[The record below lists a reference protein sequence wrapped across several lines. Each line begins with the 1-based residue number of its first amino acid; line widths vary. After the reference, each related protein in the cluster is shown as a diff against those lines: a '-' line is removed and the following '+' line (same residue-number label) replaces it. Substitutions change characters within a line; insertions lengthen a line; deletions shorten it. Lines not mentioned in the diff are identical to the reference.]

1 MAAEGNDRFLDL
13 YARELAYLREQ
24 GAEFALSHPKIAG
37 RLGIAGRH
45 CSDPHVERML
55 ESFAFLTAR
64 LQHGLDRDFPELTSG
79 LLGVLYPQYTSPIP
93 SMAIASFGVTTP
105 LTSGHTIDKGTLLF
119 AEAPGGPTCRF
130 TTCYPVTLWPLTI
143 KGCVFATREAQALP
157 SIPGENDSGAI
168 GAIRIALQSDGPQL
182 RDLAASATAPAT
194 ATAPRQTF
202 TLRFFLAGDEIETF
216 GLYDLLFEKERAVI
230 VTGADH
236 EAYKGQIR
244 AVGFEASDGVL
255 PYPPHA
261 HLGYRLIQEY
271 FAFPRKYLF
280 FDIELDQV
288 PKGLACEILILL
300 DRRPASTVRKD
311 SFQLGCTPIVN
322 LFPRLSEPVRI
333 DQRRAEYRLVADAR
347 RERFTEIHS
356 IQTVTSTR
364 PGEPQQRVF
373 PPFYSFSHPA
383 DDQEPQVFWFARRAA
398 TGRTSLPGT
407 DVFLTFVDPAFD
419 VQRPTAEVVYAT
431 VLCTNRDLAEEMDAG
446 TQLSIEQGEPVGPVR
461 CLTKPTPQVGAPLGG
476 QALWRLV
483 SNLSLNHLSL
493 GDHGPEPLREILR
506 AYLFNDAPQAER
518 QIAAIV
524 DVTSRTVTRR
534 LGADS
539 WRGFCRGSE
548 VTLTFNEASLSN
560 SSPILLAS
568 VLSRFLSLYAHLNS
582 FTELVLKS
590 KTREEPWQRWK
601 PMTGARPL
609 L

>member
-1 MAAEGNDRFLDL
+1 MAAEGNDRFLEL

-24 GAEFALSHPKIAG
+24 GAEFALAHPKIAG

-45 CSDPHVERML
+45 GSDPHVERML

-64 LQHGLDRDFPELTSG
+64 LQDGLDRDFPELTGG

-93 SMAIASFGVTTP
+93 SMAIAAFDVDAK
-105 LTSGHTIDKGTLLF
+105 LTSGHTIEKGTVLF

-130 TTCYPVTLWPLTI
+130 TTCYPVTLWPITI
-143 KGCVFATREAQALP
+143 TACSFATRDAQALP
-157 SIPGENDSGAI
+157 SAATESGGTQAV
-168 GAIRIALQSDGPQL
+168 GAIRIGLQSNGPPL
-182 RDLAASATAPAT
+182 RALAATVASPE
-194 ATAPRQTF
+194 RRF
-202 TLRFFLAGDEIETF
+202 TLRFFMTGTEIESF
-216 GLYDLLFEKERAVI
+216 RLYDLLFERERTVMI
-230 VTGADH
+230 TGGEGGR
-236 EAYKGQIR
+236 EASPARLR
-244 AVGFEASDGVL
+244 AVGFEADDDVL

-261 HLGYRLIQEY
+261 HLGYRMIQEY

-280 FDIELDQV
+280 FDVELDRV
-288 PKGLACEILILL
+288 PEGQSCELLILL
-300 DRRPASTVRKD
+300 DRRPGAPVRND
-311 SFQLGCTPIVN
+311 SFRLGCTPIVN

-356 IQTVTSTR
+356 IQTVSSTR
-364 PGEPQQRVF
+364 PGEQEPRIF

-383 DDQEPQVFWFARRAA
+383 DENAPAVFWSARRAP

-407 DVFLTFVDPAFD
+407 DVFLTFVDPTFA
-419 VQRPTAEVVYAT
+419 VQRPTAEVLYAS

-446 TQLSIEQGEPVGPVR
+446 ARLSIERGEPVGPIT
-461 CLTKPTPQVGAPLGG
+461 CLTKPTAQIGAPLGG

-493 GDHGPEPLREILR
+493 GDHGPKPLREVLR
-506 AYLFNDAPQAER
+506 AYLFSDAPQSEL
-518 QIAAIV
+518 QIAGIA
-524 DVTSRTVTRR
+524 DVTSRIVSRR
-534 LGADS
+534 LGADA

-548 VTLTFNEASLSN
+548 VTLFFEDRNFSN
-560 SSPILLAS
+560 ASPILFGA

-582 FTELVLKS
+582 FTELVIRKNT
-590 KTREEPWQRWK
+590 KREEVWRRWQ
-601 PMTGARPL
+601 PMSGARPL

>member
-1 MAAEGNDRFLDL
+1 MAAESNDRFLEL

-24 GAEFALSHPKIAG
+24 GAQFALAHPKIAG

-64 LQHGLDRDFPELTSG
+64 LQHSLDRDFPELTGG

-93 SMAIASFGVTTP
+93 SMAIAAFEVEAK
-105 LTSGHTIDKGTLLF
+105 LTSGHTIEKGTVLF

-130 TTCYPVTLWPLTI
+130 TTSYPVTLWPLAI
-143 KGCVFATREAQALP
+143 KGCEFATREARALP
-157 SIPGENDSGAI
+157 SMPGDSNLDRAI
-168 GAIRIALQSDGPQL
+168 GAIRIAFESTGPSL
-182 RDLAASATAPAT
+182 RALAATVATSAK
-194 ATAPRQTF
+194 RF
-202 TLRFFLAGDEIETF
+202 TLRFFVTGDEIESF
-216 GLYDLLFEKERAVI
+216 RLYDLLFERDRTVMI
-230 VTGADH
+230 TGGEDGR
-236 EAYKGQIR
+236 EAYPARLR
-244 AVGFEASDGVL
+244 AVGFEAEDDVL

-280 FDIELDQV
+280 FDIELDLL
-288 PKGLACEILILL
+288 PEGLSGEILILL
-300 DRRPASTVRKD
+300 DRRPGTPVRKD

-322 LFPRLSEPVRI
+322 LFPRLSEPVRV

-356 IQTVTSTR
+356 IKTVSSTR
-364 PGEPQQRVF
+364 PGELEQRVF

-383 DDQEPQVFWFARRAA
+383 DKSEPAVFWFARRAP
-398 TGRTSLPGT
+398 TGRSGLPGT
-407 DVFLTFVDPAFD
+407 DVFLSFVDPAFD
-419 VQRPTAEVVYAT
+419 VQRPSADVVYAS

-446 TQLSIEQGEPVGPVR
+446 VELSIERGEPVGPIR
-461 CLTKPTPQVGAPLGG
+461 CLTKPTPQVAAPLGG

-506 AYLFNDAPQAER
+506 AYLFSDAPQIER
-518 QIAAIV
+518 QISGIAEL
-524 DVTSRTVTRR
+524 TSRTVSRR

-539 WRGFCRGSE
+539 WRGFCRGTE
-548 VTLTFNEASLSN
+548 VTLTFEEGDFSN
-560 SSPILLAS
+560 SSPILLGA
-568 VLSRFLSLYAHLNS
+568 VLSRFLSLYAHINS
-582 FTELVLKS
+582 FTELVVRSTK
-590 KTREEPWQRWK
+590 REEVWKRWQ
-601 PMTGARPL
+601 PMSGARPL

>member
-1 MAAEGNDRFLDL
+1 MAAEGNDRFLEL

-24 GAEFALSHPKIAG
+24 GAEFAVAHPKIAG

-64 LQHGLDRDFPELTSG
+64 LQHGLDRDFPELTGG

-93 SMAIASFGVTTP
+93 SMAIASFGVTAK
-105 LTSGHTIDKGTLLF
+105 LTSGHTIDKGTVLF

-130 TTCYPVTLWPLTI
+130 TTCYPVTLWPLAI
-143 KGCVFATREAQALP
+143 KGCSFATREAQALP
-157 SIPGENDSGAI
+157 SILVESSTDRAI
-168 GAIRIALQSDGPQL
+168 GAIRIALQSDGPRL
-182 RDLAASATAPAT
+182 RDLAASATA
-194 ATAPRQTF
+194 RGERF
-202 TLRFFLAGDEIETF
+202 TLRFFLTGDEIESF
-216 GLYDLLFEKERAVI
+216 RLYDLLFEKERTVM
-230 VTGADH
+230 VTDGQANGEAD
-236 EAYKGQIR
+236 AARIR
-244 AVGFEASDGVL
+244 AVGFEAGDDVL

-288 PKGLACEILILL
+288 PDGLGCEILILL
-300 DRRPASTVRKD
+300 DRRPGTPVRDD

-322 LFPRLSEPVRI
+322 LFPRLSEPVRV

-356 IQTVTSTR
+356 IRTVTSTR
-364 PGEPQQRVF
+364 PGEPEQRVF

-383 DDQEPQVFWFARRAA
+383 DEREPQVFWFARRAP

-407 DVFLTFVDPAFD
+407 DVFLSFVDPAFD
-419 VQRPTAEVVYAT
+419 VQRPTAEVIYAQ
-431 VLCTNRDLAEEMDAG
+431 VLCTNRDLAEELDAG
-446 TQLSIEQGEPVGPVR
+446 VQLSIERGEPVGPVR
-461 CLTKPTPQVGAPLGG
+461 CLTKPTGQVGAPLGG

-483 SNLSLNHLSL
+483 SNLSLNHISL

-518 QIAAIV
+518 QITSIV
-524 DVTSRTVTRR
+524 DVASRTVTRR

-548 VTLTFNEASLSN
+548 VTLTLDEGSLSN

-590 KTREEPWQRWK
+590 TKREEPWKRWQ
-601 PMTGARPL
+601 PTAGARPL

>member
-1 MAAEGNDRFLDL
+1 MAAEGNDRFLEV

-24 GAEFALSHPKIAG
+24 GAEFAVAHPKIAG

-64 LQHGLDRDFPELTSG
+64 LQHGLVRDFPELTGG

-93 SMAIASFGVTTP
+93 SMAIASFGVTAK
-105 LTSGHTIDKGTLLF
+105 LTSGHTIDKGTVLF
-119 AEAPGGPTCRF
+119 ADAPGGPTCRF
-130 TTCYPVTLWPLTI
+130 TTCYPVTLWPIAIT
-143 KGCVFATREAQALP
+143 GCSFATREAQALP
-157 SIPGENDSGAI
+157 SIVAESRADRAI
-168 GAIRIALQSDGPQL
+168 GGIRLALRSDGPRL
-182 RDLAASATAPAT
+182 RDLAAT
-194 ATAPRQTF
+194 ATARGERF
-202 TLRFFLAGDEIETF
+202 TLRFFLAGDESESLR
-216 GLYDLLFEKERAVI
+216 LYDLLFEKERAVV
-230 VTGADH
+230 VTGGEH
-236 EAYKGQIR
+236 GGEAYEARIR
-244 AVGFEASDGVL
+244 AVGFEADDDVL

-280 FDIELDQV
+280 FDIELAQV
-288 PKGLACEILILL
+288 PDGLACEIVILL
-300 DRRPASTVRKD
+300 DRRPGTPVRDD

-322 LFPRLSEPVRI
+322 LFPRLSEPVRV

-356 IQTVTSTR
+356 IQTVSSTR
-364 PGEPQQRVF
+364 PGEAEQRVF
-373 PPFYSFSHPA
+373 APFYSFAHPA
-383 DDQEPQVFWFARRAA
+383 DEHEAMVFWFARRAP
-398 TGRTSLPGT
+398 TGRAGLPGT
-407 DVFLTFVDPAFD
+407 DVFLSFVDPASD
-419 VQRPTAEVVYAT
+419 VQRPAAEVVYAS

-446 TQLSIEQGEPVGPVR
+446 VQLSFERGEPVGPVH
-461 CLTKPTPQVGAPLGG
+461 CLTKPTPQVGPPLGG
-476 QALWRLV
+476 QSLWRLV

-506 AYLFNDAPQAER
+506 VYLFNDAPQAER
-518 QIAAIV
+518 QIASIV

-539 WRGFCRGSE
+539 WRGFCRGTE
-548 VTLTFNEASLSN
+548 VTLTFDE
-560 SSPILLAS
+560 SSPSNAGSILFAS

-590 KTREEPWQRWK
+590 TKREEPWKRWR
-601 PMTGARPL
+601 PMAGARPL

>member
-24 GAEFALSHPKIAG
+24 GAEFALAHPKIAG

-93 SMAIASFGVTTP
+93 SMAIAAFDVAAK
-105 LTSGHTIDKGTLLF
+105 LTSGYTIEKGTVLF

-143 KGCVFATREAQALP
+143 KRCWFATREAQALP
-157 SIPGENDSGAI
+157 SQLVESGADRTV
-168 GAIRIALQSDGPQL
+168 GAIRIALQSDGPRL
-182 RDLAASATAPAT
+182 RDLAAT
-194 ATAPRQTF
+194 ATTNGGRF
-202 TLRFFLAGDEIETF
+202 SLRFYMTGDEIESF
-216 GLYDLLFEKERAVI
+216 RLYDLLFERDRSVMI
-230 VTGADH
+230 TGGEGAA
-236 EAYKGQIR
+236 EAYPARIR
-244 AVGFEASDGVL
+244 AVGFEAEDDVL

-280 FDIELDQV
+280 FDIELDQI
-288 PKGLACEILILL
+288 PEGLACELLILL
-300 DRRPASTVRKD
+300 DRRPSTPVRDD
-311 SFQLGCTPIVN
+311 SFRLGCTPIVN

-333 DQRRAEYRLVADAR
+333 DQRRAEYRLLADAR

-356 IQTVTSTR
+356 IQAVSSTR
-364 PGEPQQRVF
+364 PGEPEQRVF
-373 PPFYSFSHPA
+373 PPFYSFSHAA
-383 DDQEPQVFWFARRAA
+383 DEREAAVFWFARRAP
-398 TGRTSLPGT
+398 TGRSAMPGT
-407 DVFLTFVDPAFD
+407 DVFLSFVDPSFD
-419 VQRPTAEVVYAT
+419 VQRPSAEVIYAS

-446 TQLSIEQGEPVGPVR
+446 VQLSIERGEPVGPVR
-461 CLTKPTPQVGAPLGG
+461 CLTKPTGQVGAPLGG

-518 QIAAIV
+518 QIASIV
-524 DVTSRTVTRR
+524 DVASRTVTRR
-534 LGADS
+534 LGLDS

-548 VTLTFNEASLSN
+548 VTLTFDEGGLSN

-590 KTREEPWQRWK
+590 TKREEPWKRWR
-601 PMTGARPL
+601 PMAGARPL

>member
-1 MAAEGNDRFLDL
+1 MAAEGNDRFLEL

-24 GAEFALSHPKIAG
+24 GAEFAAAHPKIAG

-64 LQHGLDRDFPELTSG
+64 LQHGLDRDFPELTGG

-93 SMAIASFGVTTP
+93 SMAIASFGVTAK
-105 LTSGHTIDKGTLLF
+105 LTSGHTIDKGTVLF

-130 TTCYPVTLWPLTI
+130 TTCYPVTLWPIAI
-143 KGCVFATREAQALP
+143 KGCSFATRESQALP
-157 SIPGENDSGAI
+157 SILVESSTDRAI
-168 GAIRIALQSDGPQL
+168 GAIRLALRSDGPRL
-182 RDLAASATAPAT
+182 RDLAAGATAGGG
-194 ATAPRQTF
+194 
-202 TLRFFLAGDEIETF
+202 RFSVRFYLTGDEIESF
-216 GLYDLLFEKERAVI
+216 RLYDVLFEKDRTVM
-230 VTGADH
+230 VTGGENNS
-236 EAYKGQIR
+236 EAYPARIR
-244 AVGFEASDGVL
+244 AVGFEPGDDVL

-288 PKGLACEILILL
+288 PDGIACEILILL
-300 DRRPASTVRKD
+300 DRRPPTPVRDD
-311 SFQLGCTPIVN
+311 SFQLGCTPVVN
-322 LFPRLSEPVRI
+322 LFPRLSEPIRV
-333 DQRRAEYRLVADAR
+333 DQRRAEYRLVADVR

-356 IQTVTSTR
+356 IQAVTSTR
-364 PGEPQQRVF
+364 PGEPEQRVF

-383 DDQEPQVFWFARRAA
+383 DDQEPQVFWFARRAK
-398 TGRTSLPGT
+398 TGRSGLPGT
-407 DVFLTFVDPAFD
+407 DIFLSFVDPAFD
-419 VQRPTAEVVYAT
+419 VQRPTAEVIYAQ

-446 TQLSIEQGEPVGPVR
+446 VQLSIERGEPVGPVR
-461 CLTKPTPQVGAPLGG
+461 CLTKPTSQVGAPLGG

-493 GDHGPEPLREILR
+493 GDSGPEPLREILR

-518 QIAAIV
+518 QIASIV
-524 DVTSRTVTRR
+524 DVASRVVTRR

-539 WRGFCRGSE
+539 WRGFCRGNE
-548 VTLTFNEASLSN
+548 VTLTFDEGNLSN

-590 KTREEPWQRWK
+590 TKREEPWKRWQ
-601 PMTGARPL
+601 PMAGIRPL